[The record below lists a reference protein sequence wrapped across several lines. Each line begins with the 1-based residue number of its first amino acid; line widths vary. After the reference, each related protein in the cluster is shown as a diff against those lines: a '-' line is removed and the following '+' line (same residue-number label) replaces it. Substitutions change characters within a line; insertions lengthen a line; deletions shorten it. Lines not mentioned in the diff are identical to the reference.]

1 MAATLTH
8 AMLDDLHIGNA
19 CISLKAYTS
28 GGVDITQAVS
38 FAADQTVLFNSVILC
53 IMSCVSVHTPLPFCN
68 MLLPY

>member
-1 MAATLTH
+1 MATLTH

-38 FAADQTVLFNSVILC
+38 FAAED
-53 IMSCVSVHTPLPFCN
+53 
-68 MLLPY
+68 